1 MIPKFKTAMFDMDGT
16 ILRTMRYWR
25 LTTIELLLGRN
36 IIPTPA
42 QMARVFSSSSRAL
55 CGEILAEHGIEMG
68 EREILRELEYYMH
81 PHYLRDATA
90 KPRVRE
96 YLEKLKRA
104 GVHMCIGTA
113 APRESAEAALTRLGL
128 MDYFDFILDQ
138 YELDMRKTNPD
149 FFREV
154 ARRMD
159 VEPKDMCVFEDALYS
174 MKTAKSLGCPV
185 IAIEDK
191 TQANDRDAI
200 MQLADHY
207 ICEYEELL

>member
-1 MIPKFKTAMFDMDGT
+1 MIPNFKAAMFDMDGT

-36 IIPTPA
+36 IIPTPQ

-68 EREILRELEYYMH
+68 EREILRELEHYMH
-81 PHYLRDATA
+81 PHYLHDATA
-90 KPRVRE
+90 KPRVGE
-96 YLEKLKRA
+96 YLEKLKQA
-104 GVHMCIGTA
+104 GVRMCIGTA

-138 YELDMRKTNPD
+138 YELDMRKTNPE
-149 FFREV
+149 FFRVV
-154 ARRMD
+154 AGRMD
-159 VEPKDMCVFEDALYS
+159 VDLQDMCVFEDALYS
-174 MKTAKSLGCPV
+174 IKTAKSLGCPV
-185 IAIEDK
+185 IGIEDR
-191 TQANDRDAI
+191 TQAHDREEI
-200 MQLADHY
+200 MRLADHY